1 MAEIWKQ
8 WQYGNNMETMACMH
22 NSGVGLSEANSLW
35 GYLPYA
41 LSVFAFS

>member
-8 WQYGNNMETMACMH
+8 WHACMH